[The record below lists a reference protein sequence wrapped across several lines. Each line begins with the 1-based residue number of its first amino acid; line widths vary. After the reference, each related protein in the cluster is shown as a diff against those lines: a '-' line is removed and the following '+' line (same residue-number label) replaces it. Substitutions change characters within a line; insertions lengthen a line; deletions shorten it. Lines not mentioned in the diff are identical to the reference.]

1 MRYCDKSGSE
11 ATQTIALENP
21 LQKLT
26 QGQLFLRGQ
35 QRSFVLTSIL
45 LRKATR
51 RNVLRSFCEASH
63 FCRHGR
69 LLHFHQRVNVA
80 VGGNSKILVP
90 G

>member
-1 MRYCDKSGSE
+1 MRHCDKPGSE
-11 ATQTIALENP
+11 ATQTLALENP

-35 QRSFVLTSIL
+35 QSSFVRNIL